1 MNTNN
6 STKTISAT
14 EHSKCSVNKVRMAI
28 GIGLSTLALAVAAFS
43 PNASAAVV
51 QPGDFS
57 DRLPVANPTVDP
69 FFDDCS
75 VDIGFVLDSV
85 TWPNYHKIGGVR
97 INCRSVHRWI
107 DATVAIGYWDGTKWV
122 QYGDSSYGV
131 RYNQSGSGTGIGGI
145 LSTNKY
151 CHPIVGLYWKVVAIV
166 RTERLTKTVQSVWV
180 QDTAGCV
187 R

>member
-1 MNTNN
+1 VNTNN

-57 DRLPVANPTVDP
+57 DRLSVANPTAYAL
-69 FFDDCS
+69 DDCR
-75 VDIGFVLDSV
+75 VEIGPVLDTV
-85 TWPNYHKIGGVR
+85 AYPNYHKIGGVR
-97 INCRSVHRWI
+97 INCGSVHRWI
-107 DATVAIGYWDGTKWV
+107 DATVAIGYWNGTKWL
-122 QYGDSSYGV
+122 QYGVSSYGV

-145 LSTNKY
+145 LRTNGY
-151 CHPIVGLYWKVVAIV
+151 CPVTQGLYWSVVATV
-166 RTERLTKTVQSVWV
+166 RTERATTTVSSYWAL
-180 QDTAGCV
+180 DPAGC
-187 R
+187 